1 MKHTLN
7 EEEQNRLN
15 EHIAAAE
22 KRTGSQI
29 VLAVISKSDTYPELP
44 WKAFALGASLAALM
58 ALLLNTRAPAMLPV
72 QAVVLSMVMIL
83 AAGAGLALIAVFVP
97 DFARLFLTSHRAEV
111 ETRQYAQ
118 SLFLSRELF
127 ATGDRRAVLLMVSLF
142 ERRIVVLPDKG
153 LAGQL
158 DEPAIHR
165 VIDSM
170 REDLSS
176 GRTEQALF
184 AGLRTLEAGIKPA
197 GPSGY
202 SGDILPNIITEEKGT

>member
-15 EHIAAAE
+15 EHIAGAE

-58 ALLLNTRAPAMLPV
+58 ALLMNTRAPVMLPV
-72 QAVVLSMVMIL
+72 QAVFLSMIMIL

-97 DFARLFLTSHRAEV
+97 DFARLFLTAHRAEV

-153 LAGQL
+153 LAGRL

-184 AGLRTLEAGIKPA
+184 AGLRTLEAGITPD

-202 SGDILPNIITEEKGT
+202 SGDILLNIITEEKGT

>member
-15 EHIAAAE
+15 EYITEAE

-58 ALLLNTRAPAMLPV
+58 ALLMNSRAPAMLPF
-72 QAVVLSMVMIL
+72 QAVFLSLVMIL
-83 AAGAGLALIAVFVP
+83 AAGAGMALIAVFVP
-97 DFARLFLTSHRAEV
+97 DFARLFLTLHRAET

-127 ATGDRRAVLLMVSLF
+127 ATGERRAVLLMVSLF

-153 LAGQL
+153 LAGRF
-158 DEPAIHR
+158 DEAAVHR

-170 REDLSS
+170 REDLSA

-184 AGLRTLEAGIKPA
+184 AGLKALEAGMAPA
-197 GPSGY
+197 DPSGY
-202 SGDILPNIITEEKGT
+202 SGNILPNLITEEKGT